1 MIIVSTEALTLA
13 SKKGSET
20 VSSPDQHNT
29 RTSNSLWCPHSL
41 SECRKIT
48 CKSLMLLSVTLVTVI
63 AVWSTLCTL
72 STFYAIPKQGVV
84 SLFDGWRS
92 DNAVNC
98 RAPSRT
104 EVGKQ
109 EKQMKQVRNTRVTVL
124 CKRYIHKGV
133 W

>member
-72 STFYAIPKQGVV
+72 STFYAIPKQGVNG
-84 SLFDGWRS
+84 S
-92 DNAVNC
+92 
-98 RAPSRT
+98 
-104 EVGKQ
+104 GKAGKTNETGTQ
-109 EKQMKQVRNTRVTVL
+109 YTGDRPV
-124 CKRYIHKGV
+124 
-133 W
+133 